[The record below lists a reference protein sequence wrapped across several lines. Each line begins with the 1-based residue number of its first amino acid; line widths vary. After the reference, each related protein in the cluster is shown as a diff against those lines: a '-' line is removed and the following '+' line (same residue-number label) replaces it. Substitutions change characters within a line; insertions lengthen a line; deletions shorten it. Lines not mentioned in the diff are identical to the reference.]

1 MQPLED
7 MSMNSSNKKKIEEAL
22 KAALT
27 PVDIDEKIE
36 FDAVKIQ
43 LSFLFKIQDIM
54 DKNGISR
61 KDLAEKMGTS
71 KAFVTQLFG
80 AEKFLNMKNIAKLQN
95 VLGIKIDISPIEKNT
110 SKTKNSEKSW
120 IVAEKETKYSK

>member
-1 MQPLED
+1 
-7 MSMNSSNKKKIEEAL
+7 MNSSNKKKIEEAL
-22 KAALT
+22 KTALT

-95 VLGIKIDISPIEKNT
+95 VLDIKIDISPIEKNT
-110 SKTKNSEKSW
+110 SKTKNSEKS
-120 IVAEKETKYSK
+120 